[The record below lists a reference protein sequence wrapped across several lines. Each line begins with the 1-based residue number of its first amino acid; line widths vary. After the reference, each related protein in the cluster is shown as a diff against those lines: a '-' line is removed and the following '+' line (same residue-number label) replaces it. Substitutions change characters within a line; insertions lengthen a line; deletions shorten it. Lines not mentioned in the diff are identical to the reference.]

1 MNSRSVIYSFTLI
14 IMVMINFFLFHKNS
28 PNYAQI
34 SKLYISYSMIEKIIH
49 SYVNKL
55 TKEDILNFAYYN
67 NIVLNNEEVDII
79 YTEIKNNW
87 RQLLSNPTPI
97 FERVKSQVSPSTY
110 QNIIYFYDLY
120 SKKLPLNLNFR

>member
-1 MNSRSVIYSFTLI
+1 
-14 IMVMINFFLFHKNS
+14 
-28 PNYAQI
+28 
-34 SKLYISYSMIEKIIH
+34 MIEKIIH
-49 SYVNKL
+49 SYVSKL
-55 TKEDILNFAYYN
+55 TKEDILNFAYHN

-87 RQLLSNPTPI
+87 RQLLSNPIPI
-97 FERVKSQVSPSTY
+97 FERVKSQVSPTTY